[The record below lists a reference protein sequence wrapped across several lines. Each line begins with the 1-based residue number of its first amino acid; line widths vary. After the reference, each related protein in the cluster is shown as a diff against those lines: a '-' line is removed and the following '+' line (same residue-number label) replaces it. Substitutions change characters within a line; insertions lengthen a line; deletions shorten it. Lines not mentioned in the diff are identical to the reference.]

1 MRHTSLVPHRGQG
14 IFPDSHPW
22 PRGHPPRSL
31 LLCLESGKTDF
42 VLVVRFRVER
52 QSAVHQPVL
61 HDPDGCFCDRFYG
74 AELIL

>member
-1 MRHTSLVPHRGQG
+1 MRHKSLVPHRGQG

-31 LLCLESGKTDF
+31 LLCLEPGF

-52 QSAVHQPVL
+52 QSAVHQPVP
-61 HDPDGCFCDRFYG
+61 HDSGRCFCDCFYG